1 MRFSTMLMGLLA
13 LGWPASAYAQSVS
26 VDPLAVQ
33 GEHIRDRFV
42 AAVRACGVEPVFIPS
57 VVVETRPSLVSY
69 NTTDRVVRM
78 SRWSELDG
86 GMQGLM
92 SAWSAQ
98 GTLGLEPEGMFD
110 EIFNRFLLAH
120 ELGHYLEHM
129 SGRLNAI
136 DLWESEVEANRIAI
150 AFWASQEDEAG
161 RLPARVAN
169 FNVFLEG
176 LPSPVPEGEDAHAYF
191 VTNYERLGS
200 DAAAYGW
207 YQGAFLRTAWA
218 QRDERDFC
226 GWVKANPPLPLD
238 QVED

>member
-1 MRFSTMLMGLLA
+1 MRPSNLLIGLLA
-13 LGWPASAYAQSVS
+13 LAWSSSVTAQSAP
-26 VDPLAVQ
+26 VDRLAAQ
-33 GEHIRDRFV
+33 GEDIRDRFV
-42 AAVRACGVEPVFIPS
+42 AAVRACGVEPAFIPS

-69 NTTDRVVRM
+69 NTEDRAVRM
-78 SRWSELDG
+78 SRWAELDE

-92 SAWSAQ
+92 TAWAAK
-98 GTLGLEPEGMFD
+98 GTLGLTPDLMFD
-110 EIFNRFLLAH
+110 EIFNRFLIAH

-129 SGRLNAI
+129 SGRLNTI

-150 AFWASQEDEAG
+150 AFWASQSDEAD

-169 FNVFLEG
+169 FNGFLEA

-191 VTNYERLGS
+191 VANYERLGS

-218 QRDERDFC
+218 QREQRDFC
-226 GWVKANPPLPLD
+226 GWVTANPPLPAD
-238 QVED
+238 QIKD

>member
-1 MRFSTMLMGLLA
+1 MRSSTLLFGLLA
-13 LGWPASAYAQSVS
+13 SLWATSATAQSTPANS
-26 VDPLAVQ
+26 LSAQ
-33 GEHIRDRFV
+33 GESIRDRFV
-42 AAVRACGVEPVFIPS
+42 AAVRACGVEPAFIPA

-69 NTTDRVVRM
+69 DTRDRAVRM
-78 SRWSELDG
+78 SRWEELDE

-92 SAWSAQ
+92 SAWAAE
-98 GTLGLEPEGMFD
+98 GTLGLSPDMMFD

-136 DLWESEVEANRIAI
+136 DLWESEVEANRIAV
-150 AFWASQEDEAG
+150 AFWSSQPDEADQ
-161 RLPARVAN
+161 LAARVAN
-169 FNVFLEG
+169 FNGFLEG
-176 LPSPVPEGEDAHAYF
+176 MPSPVPQGEDAHAYF
-191 VTNYERLGS
+191 VANYERLGS

-226 GWVKANPPLPLD
+226 GWVMANPPRPTD
-238 QVED
+238 QIDD